1 MNHYPSGFN
10 DLVFRRL
17 FGSPENK
24 DLLIDFLN
32 AIFAHSG
39 SPLIQDVDYL
49 DPYQPSERLESKDS
63 ILRFIGKRRARPL
76 PQCGGPARPPY
87 GLRGAQPLLLVQ
99 GLQPPAPAFR
109 EV

>member
-63 ILRFIGKRRARPL
+63 ILDLLVKDAQGRFLNVEVQLA
-76 PQCGGPARPPY
+76 PPY

-99 GLQPPAPAFR
+99 GL
-109 EV
+109 

>member
-1 MNHYPSGFN
+1 VQVAVPTPSTRKISNFFPSKTPSHPVYKVGATMNHYPSGFN

-63 ILRFIGKRRARPL
+63 ILI
-76 PQCGGPARPPY
+76 Y
-87 GLRGAQPLLLVQ
+87 W
-99 GLQPPAPAFR
+99 
-109 EV
+109 